1 MSRSLQKKSHLFR
14 SVVRPLLVGAALLL
28 PAPFTAAADFEWVG
42 AWGAAPAYPNSEE
55 FFGGNVRQ
63 VVGLSQGGDAVR
75 LVISNALGKEPLV
88 IGAATVAEPGKSG
101 AEIAEGSLRDVTF
114 GGKRTITIG
123 PGQVATSDPVTMP
136 VEGLSDISVS
146 LYVSR
151 AVGIIA
157 THPIASATTY
167 LAAGDDQSA
176 STILEN
182 AYESSQRY
190 FLARIDVENPRGKT
204 IVTLGDSITDGK
216 NSSPNS
222 DSRWPDFL
230 AARLNEA
237 GLTYGVVNAGIAGNR
252 IINGLPLRQF
262 GPPALERLDR
272 DVLDVPNLSYVFFME
287 GINDI
292 GLPKSTGLADQS
304 VSAEEIIGAIQQM
317 IDRVHQQGAKIIGS
331 TLTPF
336 QNAAFANYY
345 PTEAEAKRKAVN
357 HWIRTAG
364 AFDTVIDFDAV
375 IRDPQNPARILEK
388 YDSGDHLHPNDAGYK
403 AMAQAVDP
411 SLLSK

>member
-1 MSRSLQKKSHLFR
+1 
-14 SVVRPLLVGAALLL
+14 L

-63 VVGLSQGGDAVR
+63 VVRLSQGGDAVR

-88 IGAATVAEPGKSG
+88 IGAATVAKPGKSG
-101 AEIAEGSLRDVTF
+101 VEIAEGSLRDVNF
-114 GGKRTITIG
+114 GGKRTVTIE
-123 PGQVATSDPVTMP
+123 PGQVATSDPVTIP
-136 VEGLSDISVS
+136 VEGLSNISVS

-262 GPPALERLDR
+262 GPPTLERLGR
-272 DVLDVPNLSYVFFME
+272 DVLDVPNLSYVLFME

-292 GLPKSTGLADQS
+292 GLPKNTGLADQS
-304 VSAEEIIGAIQQM
+304 VSAEEVIRAIQQV

-336 QNAAFANYY
+336 ENAAFANYY
-345 PTEAEAKRKAVN
+345 STEAEAKRQAVN

-364 AFDTVIDFDAV
+364 AFDAVVDFDAV

-403 AMAQAVDP
+403 AMAQAVDLG
-411 SLLSK
+411 SLSK